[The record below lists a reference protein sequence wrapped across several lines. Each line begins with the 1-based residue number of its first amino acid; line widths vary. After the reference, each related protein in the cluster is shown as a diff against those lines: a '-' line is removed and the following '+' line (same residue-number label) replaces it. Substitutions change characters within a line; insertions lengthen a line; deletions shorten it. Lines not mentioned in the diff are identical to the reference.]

1 MNVLP
6 AIFGI
11 GVVLCT
17 LFVPAMLAALWNE
30 HEWSARWEEWWRHNR
45 PRWWPRHGR

>member
-6 AIFGI
+6 VITVI

-17 LFVPAMLAALWNE
+17 LFVPAMVGALWE
-30 HEWSARWEEWWRHNR
+30 AKWSARWEEWWRHNR